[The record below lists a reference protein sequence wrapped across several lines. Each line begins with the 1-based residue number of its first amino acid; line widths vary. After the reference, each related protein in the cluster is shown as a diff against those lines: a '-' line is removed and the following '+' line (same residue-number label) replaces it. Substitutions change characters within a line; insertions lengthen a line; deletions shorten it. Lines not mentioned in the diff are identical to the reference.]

1 MNDRT
6 RSLIA
11 LGACAAVLALG
22 ACSKGS
28 APEAQASASAPA
40 AESTD
45 WTQENPTEPAV
56 PVNLPNT
63 PMTNGPATQA
73 APSPAASGK

>member
-6 RSLIA
+6 RNLLAI
-11 LGACAAVLALG
+11 GACAAVLALG
-22 ACSKGS
+22 ACSKGAS
-28 APEAQASASAPA
+28 PDAQASASAPA
-40 AESTD
+40 AQSTD

-63 PMTNGPATQA
+63 PMTNAPADQV
-73 APSPAASGK
+73 APSPAATGK